1 MLRKKPS
8 LSGSSERFLPGGNLY
23 WSVKTTRLLEASD
36 LLGWDSIMDSDSKI
50 MSKIVIKGWVSC
62 SLTLSCKK
70 FSKPR
75 RETERRLAV
84 QDVEESYFLRF
95 KTSYV
100 IFTSTSL
107 CSNGDNSLI
116 CFIVPW
122 RTGLRLPM
130 YKCIGAG
137 YTITLRKSKVNK
149 VTEPCEKLLQKQI
162 GYSFKRGCGGGGW
175 GWRKEV
181 IS

>member
-8 LSGSSERFLPGGNLY
+8 LSGSSKRFFPGGNLY

-107 CSNGDNSLI
+107 CSNGDNLLI

-122 RTGLRLPM
+122 RTGLRFPM